1 MGIIKRVFHQLFQ
14 NRRNFS
20 MIWIVFL
27 IFVNSGCTG
36 QQPNPETNL
45 PETIITIFDSP
56 TSSNTLAATQ
66 EIISTDP
73 ITEPIVPT
81 ENISSS
87 YTPEPTL
94 TFTPD
99 LSATT
104 TLTPTITLTPT
115 RTIIPSR
122 TPYPTRTI
130 RPSRTPIPTNTPT
143 PSLAFFR
150 INNIGPFS
158 FVTSP
163 IRPEAIVSPGED
175 GLIIV
180 ELMGEDGRTIT
191 KENINYQSYLGR
203 RFGIA
208 PEVSF
213 ELERV
218 SEYGRLSIYTKD
230 RYSRMLALTSVDLLL
245 LQLGSNKITPPKDLT
260 EPYIIRRPAPGDT
273 IQGGV
278 IVVQGLARILSASP
292 IIIECID
299 PDGNIVGDATV
310 EVEAPNQILSHIPFE
325 AYIPYSVDES
335 TNIRFTV
342 RQESAS
348 RLPGTLY
355 LYSFEITLEP

>member
-1 MGIIKRVFHQLFQ
+1 MGNVKRITHHLFKT
-14 NRRNFS
+14 RRFFL
-20 MIWIVFL
+20 MICTV
-27 IFVNSGCTG
+27 IFVLIISACNGK
-36 QQPNPETNL
+36 QPEPVTTL
-45 PETIITIFDSP
+45 PETITTIFDTP
-56 TSSNTLAATQ
+56 IPSSTLSATQ
-66 EIISTDP
+66 EIISIDP
-73 ITEPIVPT
+73 ITEAIDPSETIT
-81 ENISSS
+81 SSLTS
-87 YTPEPTL
+87 EPSQTYTS
-94 TFTPD
+94 D
-99 LSATT
+99 LSATAT
-104 TLTPTITLTPT
+104 TTPTITLTPT
-115 RTIIPSR
+115 RTLIPSR
-122 TPYPTRTI
+122 TL
-130 RPSRTPIPTNTPT
+130 RPSRTPIPTKTPT

-158 FVTSP
+158 FVSSP

-180 ELMGEDGRTIT
+180 ELIGEDGRTIT

-213 ELERV
+213 ELQRV

-260 EPYIIRRPAPGDT
+260 EPYIIRRPAAGDT

-278 IVVQGLARILSASP
+278 IVVQGLARILSTAP
-292 IIIECID
+292 IILECID
-299 PDGNIVGDATV
+299 PQGNIVGDALI

-335 TNIRFTV
+335 TNIRLTV
-342 RQESAS
+342 RQESTS
-348 RLPGTLY
+348 RLPGILY

>member
-1 MGIIKRVFHQLFQ
+1 MRNKKRVIHQFFQ
-14 NRRNFS
+14 NKRNFS
-20 MIWIVFL
+20 IIWIAFLVFV
-27 IFVNSGCTG
+27 ISGCNG
-36 QQPNPETNL
+36 QQPNRESTL

-56 TSSNTLAATQ
+56 TPSSTLSATQ
-66 EIISTDP
+66 EIRSIDL
-73 ITEPIVPT
+73 ITEAIDPSETIPT
-81 ENISSS
+81 SL
-87 YTPEPTL
+87 TPEPSQTY
-94 TFTPD
+94 TPD
-99 LSATT
+99 LSATA

-115 RTIIPSR
+115 RTLIPSR
-122 TPYPTRTI
+122 TL
-130 RPSRTPIPTNTPT
+130 RPSRTPIPTKTPT

-180 ELMGEDGRTIT
+180 ELIGEDGRTIT
-191 KENINYQSYLGR
+191 KDNINYQSYMGR

-213 ELERV
+213 ELQRV

-260 EPYIIRRPAPGDT
+260 EPYIIRRPAAGDT

-278 IVVQGLARILSASP
+278 IVVQGLARILSTAP
-292 IIIECID
+292 IILECID
-299 PDGNIVGDATV
+299 PQGNIVGDALI

-342 RQESAS
+342 RQESTS
-348 RLPGTLY
+348 RLPGILY

>member
-1 MGIIKRVFHQLFQ
+1 MFSISACEGQAPRIETSLPDTIST
-14 NRRNFS
+14 NFEIPTPAS
-20 MIWIVFL
+20 SFSDTSEFL
-27 IFVNSGCTG
+27 PT
-36 QQPNPETNL
+36 NPPTDL
-45 PETIITIFDSP
+45 STPSETIT
-56 TSSNTLAATQ
+56 
-66 EIISTDP
+66 
-73 ITEPIVPT
+73 
-81 ENISSS
+81 SS
-87 YTPEPTL
+87 YTPEPTQ
-94 TFTPD
+94 TYTPD
-99 LSATT
+99 LSATA

-115 RTIIPSR
+115 RTLIPSR
-122 TPYPTRTI
+122 TL
-130 RPSRTPIPTNTPT
+130 RPSRTPIPTKTPT

-180 ELMGEDGRTIT
+180 ELIGEDGRTIT

-213 ELERV
+213 ELQRV

-230 RYSRMLALTSVDLLL
+230 RYSRMMALTSVDLVL

-260 EPYIIRRPAPGDT
+260 EPYIIRRPAAGDT

-278 IVVQGLARILSASP
+278 VVVQGLARILSTTP
-292 IIIECID
+292 IILECID
-299 PDGNIVGDATV
+299 PQGNIVGDAII
-310 EVEAPNQILSHIPFE
+310 EVEAPNQILSHISFE

-348 RLPGTLY
+348 RLPGILY